1 MIYPIVVFGD
11 DVLRKQCTKV
21 EHGTD
26 LKKLIDDMFATM
38 YNANGVGLA
47 APQIGKDI
55 ALLVI
60 DFYDYV
66 GEGLKKQVEMINP
79 ELTVDEDSEFVE
91 DKEGCLSLPGICR
104 KVFRKNKIR
113 VKYFD
118 RDWIE
123 HDEVYEGFAARI
135 VQHEYDHLYG
145 KLFIDYSETATIK
158 KQLKEIKNRTVE
170 TNYDIV

>member
-1 MIYPIVVFGD
+1 MKLKSLSLIFILMFTSCKLRKDGLSRVQDRIADDKKISEIDSMIYPIVVFGD
-11 DVLRKQCTKV
+11 EVLRKQCKKV

-66 GEGLKKQVEMINP
+66 GEGRKKQVEMINP

-91 DKEGCLSLPGICR
+91 EKEGCLSLPGICR
-104 KVFRKNKIR
+104 KVLEK
-113 VKYFD
+113 
-118 RDWIE
+118 
-123 HDEVYEGFAARI
+123 
-135 VQHEYDHLYG
+135 
-145 KLFIDYSETATIK
+145 
-158 KQLKEIKNRTVE
+158 
-170 TNYDIV
+170 